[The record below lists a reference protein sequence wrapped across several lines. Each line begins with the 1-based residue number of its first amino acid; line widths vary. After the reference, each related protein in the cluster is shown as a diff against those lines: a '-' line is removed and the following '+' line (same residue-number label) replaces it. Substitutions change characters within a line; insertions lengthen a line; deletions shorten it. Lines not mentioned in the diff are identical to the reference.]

1 MTYVETRARRLLPF
15 DPTTIT
21 GIRIDGEPGITA
33 VDSGTAE
40 VLEASGETWLHW
52 ERNGV
57 HHAVPTRHIAELIS
71 TGGRRRV
78 IDLTEPTSDYS
89 RLQAVRGA
97 RR

>member
-1 MTYVETRARRLLPF
+1 MTYVETRTRRLLPF

-33 VDSGTAE
+33 VDSGSAE

-52 ERNGV
+52 EMNGV
-57 HHAVPTRHIAELIS
+57 HHAVSTRHIAELIS
-71 TGGRRRV
+71 RGASRRV
-78 IDLTEPTSDYS
+78 IDLDEPVSAYS